1 MRTAASA
8 PSAGMLLALAASAA
22 ASLPAAAAAGSQV
35 GPVTKVIEMLES
47 MVTKAK
53 SGKQEEATQWAA
65 YKQYCTDAE
74 GAKQTGVKEMNLQ
87 VEALESS
94 IEKHKVD
101 IEDLGNAIVDH
112 KADIEEYKNS
122 TINATA
128 ARKAE
133 RESYEVLHQ
142 DYSESVTACQQAIE
156 VLASENYK
164 RPGQAAAFLE
174 RVMASARVPP
184 KARRVLTLYLAQTG
198 EEPDP
203 LSVTA
208 PLAHAYE
215 FQSGAI
221 LDMLKELKTK
231 FEDERRALEK
241 AELEKRHAYEM
252 LAQDYRSSLAAAEHE
267 MAKKEKI
274 KGDLEVALADAEGQ
288 LTSVTTARDADLKF
302 LEDLRGTCQ
311 QKASDFEARQKLR
324 GEEIETLT
332 GAIEILKGEG
342 VSGTAKEHLRSL
354 LERRGRSAPAR
365 GTSLVQAGGGGAERG
380 AAAER
385 RSRAVAYLE
394 ERAAKIGSSVLVA
407 SAARAREDPFGKVKK
422 MLQDLIERLQA
433 QEAEEAEHKAWCDG
447 ELGVNKQT
455 RDTKTKEV
463 ESLHS
468 TIDELQNDIAILE
481 RDIAK
486 LSEAVAQLQKAMA
499 EAEELRTKERAE
511 NQDTIAEAV
520 EAQGL
525 VSQAV
530 SMLKDFYDKAAES
543 TAFAQIG
550 RAGRFRKAPP
560 TFDTPY
566 KGLPAAD
573 RNNIFAFLEV
583 IQSDFA
589 RLESETTNAENTA
602 QQEHDDFMEASKEDR
617 DQKDAD
623 IKRQK
628 DELVTKKEDLD
639 TSSTN
644 LDMAQSELDAALEYY
659 DKLKPSCI
667 GTQDTG
673 ASDYSARVRRREEEI
688 ASLREALAILSGD
701 SLPGGP
707 PAEALYSGVDGGNRG
722 YDVGIVAGR

>member
-8 PSAGMLLALAASAA
+8 PSAGMFLALAAAA
-22 ASLPAAAAAGSQV
+22 AAALPVAAGSQV

-47 MVTKAK
+47 MATKAK

-87 VEALESS
+87 IEALQAS
-94 IEKHKVD
+94 IQKHGVD
-101 IEDLGNAIVDH
+101 IEDLGIAIVDH

-128 ARKAE
+128 TRKAE
-133 RESYEVLHQ
+133 REAYETMHQ
-142 DYSESVTACQQAIE
+142 DYSESVTACQQAIG
-156 VLASENYK
+156 VLASQNYK
-164 RPGQAAAFLE
+164 RSGQAAAFLE
-174 RVMASARVPP
+174 RVMASAQVPP

-208 PLAHAYE
+208 PSAHAYE
-215 FQSGAI
+215 FQSSAI

-231 FEDERRALEK
+231 FADEMRALEK
-241 AELEKRHAYEM
+241 AQLEKRHAYEM

-267 MAKKEKI
+267 AAKKEKM
-274 KGDLEVALADAEGQ
+274 KGDVEVALADAEGQ
-288 LTSVTTARDADLKF
+288 LTSVSAARDADLKF
-302 LEDLRGTCQ
+302 LEDLQGTCQ
-311 QKASDFEARQKLR
+311 QKSSDVEARQKLR
-324 GEEIETLT
+324 GDEIEALT
-332 GAIEILKGEG
+332 GAIEILKGEA
-342 VSGTAKEHLRSL
+342 VSGAAKEHLRSL
-354 LERRGRSAPAR
+354 LERQGRGAPSR
-365 GTSLVQAGGGGAERG
+365 GTSLVQAGGGGA
-380 AAAER
+380 AAER
-385 RSRAVAYLE
+385 LSRAAAYLE
-394 ERAAKIGSSVLVA
+394 ARAAKIGSSVLVA

-447 ELGVNKQT
+447 ELEVNGQT

-463 ESLHS
+463 ELLHS
-468 TIDELQNDIAILE
+468 TIDGLQNDIAILE

-486 LSEAVAQLQKAMA
+486 LSEAVAQLQKAIA

-530 SMLKDFYDKAAES
+530 SMLKEFYDTAAAS
-543 TAFAQIG
+543 TAFAQNG
-550 RAGRFRKAPP
+550 RAARSGKAPA
-560 TFDTPY
+560 TFDAPY
-566 KGLPAAD
+566 SGLPAAD

-602 QQEHDDFMEASKEDR
+602 QQEHDDFMGASQEDKAQKEADV
-617 DQKDAD
+617 
-623 IKRQK
+623 KRQR

-659 DKLKPSCI
+659 DKLRPSCI
-667 GTQDTG
+667 GTEETG
-673 ASDYSARVRRREEEI
+673 TSDYSTRVQRREEEI
-688 ASLREALAILSGD
+688 ASLREALAIMSGD
-701 SLPGGP
+701 ALPGGS
-707 PAEALYSGVDGGNRG
+707 PAEALYSGVDGGNTG
-722 YDVGIVAGR
+722 YDVGIVAGQ